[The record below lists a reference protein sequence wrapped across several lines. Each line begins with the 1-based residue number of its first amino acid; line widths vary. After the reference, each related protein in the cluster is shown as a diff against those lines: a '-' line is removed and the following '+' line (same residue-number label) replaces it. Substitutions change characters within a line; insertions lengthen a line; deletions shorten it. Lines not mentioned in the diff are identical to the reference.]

1 MCNYYKY
8 NMPTFKEKSE
18 VDDARVKSR
27 HYDDLGLKTGWNF
40 RCKALTGWLEGKM
53 KLFCTSRFG
62 RSFSS
67 SLSWNRSRNSRTAV
81 ALGGR

>member
-40 RCKALTGWLEGKM
+40 RYKAGRPCPGGRLE
-53 KLFCTSRFG
+53 LFLGFEQVTWPAEEPG
-62 RSFSS
+62 S
-67 SLSWNRSRNSRTAV
+67 SLVLTS
-81 ALGGR
+81 

>member
-1 MCNYYKY
+1 MCIYYKY

-40 RCKALTGWLEGKM
+40 RNKM
-53 KLFCTSRFG
+53 SKQVMLN
-62 RSFSS
+62 
-67 SLSWNRSRNSRTAV
+67 WRTH
-81 ALGGR
+81 RK